1 MVDQALDAVDS
12 RGRLVI
18 DGPFAANTVF
28 VGALAALRPER
39 PVLLSDLRDG
49 TTAGAAL
56 IAAFERPEDFP
67 RRPLALRDAVPAAL
81 PDFAGWRDAW
91 RAAAFAEADARDR

>member
-1 MVDQALDAVDS
+1 MVDQALEAVGS

-18 DGPFAANTVF
+18 DGPFAANAAF
-28 VGALAALRPER
+28 VGALAALRPDR

-56 IAAFERPEDFP
+56 MAAFDAPEAFP
-67 RRPLALRDAVPAAL
+67 RRPLALREAAPAVLPGLDAY
-81 PDFAGWRDAW
+81 RRAW
-91 RAAAFAEADARDR
+91 AAAAFAA